1 MLDGAGRAETPKLA
15 QQQLCEAAFWL
26 AQHER
31 LRGPSNEAA
40 ELLKLAIQIGTPD
53 MPEYQFAKWQTNKA
67 VQN

>member
-1 MLDGAGRAETPKLA
+1 
-15 QQQLCEAAFWL
+15 L

-31 LRGPSNEAA
+31 LKRPNNEAV

-67 VQN
+67 VQK